1 MLLPENTCVIYMFNI
16 SLYAG
21 VERKSYLEECHCPLA
36 CDLLHREFLWKYL
49 ASLGQQLYEG
59 SMWSVSNL
67 LLPKGDHRALEFSW
81 YHDFFFFFF
90 FNEEGN
96 YGSAMN
102 QGGWYT

>member
-49 ASLGQQLYEG
+49 ASLG
-59 SMWSVSNL
+59 
-67 LLPKGDHRALEFSW
+67 
-81 YHDFFFFFF
+81 
-90 FNEEGN
+90 
-96 YGSAMN
+96 
-102 QGGWYT
+102 

>member
-59 SMWSVSNL
+59 NMWSVSNL

-81 YHDFFFFFF
+81 YHDFFFFF
-90 FNEEGN
+90 NEEGN